1 MNDTTKRVALAV
13 ACGIALIAV
22 TLTVLSVA
30 FDITAA
36 GHTLAYWLA
45 TPWWL

>member
-1 MNDTTKRVALAV
+1 MKTTVLSV
-13 ACGIALIAV
+13 ACGIAFILV

-30 FDITAA
+30 FGITAA

-45 TPWWL
+45 TPWWWGR